1 MVLDIAKKIDAENL
15 TKIKYPPF
23 NIGDTI
29 KVAANYE
36 EGDKERV
43 QAYSGVLI
51 GRKGKG
57 ATETITVRRVSFGEG
72 VERIFPLHSP
82 TIVSIEVE
90 ATSKIH
96 RAKLYYLRKRTGKQ
110 ARLAESK
117 A

>member
-1 MVLDIAKKIDAENL
+1 MISDIAKKIDAENL
-15 TKIKYPPF
+15 TKTKYPAF

-29 KVAANYE
+29 KVSVKFK

-57 ATETITVRRVSFGEG
+57 ATETITVRRISFGEG

-82 TIVSIEVE
+82 NIAGIAVE
-90 ATSKIH
+90 ATGKAR

-110 ARLAESK
+110 ARLAETE

>member
-1 MVLDIAKKIDAENL
+1 MITDIAKKIDAENL
-15 TKIKYPPF
+15 TKTKYPPF
-23 NIGDTI
+23 KIGDTI
-29 KVAANYE
+29 KVAVKFK

-43 QAYSGVLI
+43 QAYSGILI

-90 ATSKIH
+90 ATSKAR

-110 ARLAESK
+110 ARLAGSE

>member
-1 MVLDIAKKIDAENL
+1 MVSDIATKINAENL
-15 TKIKYPPF
+15 SKAKYPSF

-29 KVAANYE
+29 NVSVKIK

-43 QAYSGVLI
+43 QAYSGTLI
-51 GRKGKG
+51 ARKGSG
-57 ATETITVRRVSFGEG
+57 ATETITVRRVAFGEN

-82 TIVSIEVE
+82 NIVDIKVE
-90 ATSKIH
+90 ASGKVR

-110 ARLAESK
+110 ARLASAK

>member
-1 MVLDIAKKIDAENL
+1 MVSDIAMKIDAENRS
-15 TKIKYPPF
+15 KNKYPSF

-29 KVAANYE
+29 KVSVKIK

-51 GRKGKG
+51 ARSGSG
-57 ATETITVRRVSFGEG
+57 ATETITVRRVSFGED

-82 TIVSIEVE
+82 NIVDIKVE
-90 ATSKIH
+90 ASGKTR

-110 ARLAESK
+110 ARLASTE